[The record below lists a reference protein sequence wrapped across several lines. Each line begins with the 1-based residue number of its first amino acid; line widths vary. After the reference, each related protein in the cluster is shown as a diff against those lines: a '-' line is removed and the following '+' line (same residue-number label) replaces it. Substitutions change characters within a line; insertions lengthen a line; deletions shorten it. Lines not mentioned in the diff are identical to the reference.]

1 VISAFLLIFFVITII
16 FVVAFL
22 YVSSII
28 ATLPKVRA
36 INFTEKDNS
45 ETGRVIACIGDSL
58 THGNIG
64 DCWVERLRQEFPKD
78 IILNE
83 GINGDVVWQV
93 HQRIDPI
100 LKCKPDIAI
109 IMIGSNDAMASFN
122 KNSGERY
129 KRNNSLPEVPTFEA
143 MASFNKNSGERYKR
157 NNSLPE
163 VPTFENYQKLLS
175 ELIDHLSAIPKI
187 ALCTLPPIGEHQD
200 SSINQHIN
208 KFNDCIKLTAQE
220 KNTSLLPV
228 SDSLWDELDK
238 RLYPL
243 RSDYDPNTLPILRRI
258 YGGVIHHYVF
268 KKSWD
273 KVAESKGQWL
283 LFDQIHLGE
292 RAAKIIFNLTKNYI
306 SSSQS

>member
-28 ATLPKVRA
+28 ATLPKGRA

-129 KRNNSLPEVPTFEA
+129 KRNNSLPEVPTFE
-143 MASFNKNSGERYKR
+143 
-157 NNSLPE
+157 
-163 VPTFENYQKLLS
+163 NYQKLLS
-175 ELIDHLSAIPKI
+175 ELIGHLSAIPKI

>member
-1 VISAFLLIFFVITII
+1 MLTIVFFII
-16 FVVAFL
+16 FLATVILIAVAFF

-28 ATLPKVRA
+28 ATPPNGRA
-36 INFTEKDNS
+36 IHFAEKDNS

-64 DCWVERLRQEFPKD
+64 DCWVESLRQEFPKD
-78 IILNE
+78 IFLNE

-93 HQRIDPI
+93 HQRIEPI

-129 KRNNSLPEVPTFEA
+129 KRNNSLPEVPTFE
-143 MASFNKNSGERYKR
+143 
-157 NNSLPE
+157 
-163 VPTFENYQKLLS
+163 NYQKLLS
-175 ELIDHLSAIPKI
+175 KLIDHLSAIPKI
-187 ALCTLPPIGEHQD
+187 VLCTLPPIGEHQD

-208 KFNDCIKLTAQE
+208 KFNDCIKLTALE
-220 KNTSLLPV
+220 KNISLLPV

-258 YGGVIHHYVF
+258 YGGVIHHYIF

-292 RAAKIIFNLTKNYI
+292 RAAKIIYKLTKNYI
-306 SSSQS
+306 SSS